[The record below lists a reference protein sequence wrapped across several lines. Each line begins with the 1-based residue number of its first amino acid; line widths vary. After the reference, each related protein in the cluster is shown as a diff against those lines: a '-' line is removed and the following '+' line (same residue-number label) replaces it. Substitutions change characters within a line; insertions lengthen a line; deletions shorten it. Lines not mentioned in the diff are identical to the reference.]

1 MYETANPYGVGYN
14 GMGDDYMRSYMFI
27 DTPSITD
34 DYYTSFMVRGGCMW
48 AVNNT
53 REPTFQG
60 PAVDWGQYTL
70 SESASREGNCKNGE
84 KYDSVGIYPSGLPW
98 MEYAIQD
105 WESGEILVIMKW
117 DGSTYNGYDHEGNII
132 HAMIEEDDGEHGHH
146 FSGIYGHRG
155 QCIWTILYDFSP
167 DRPILPRIQDIPANL
182 EDGWHFDNAY
192 GIWNADIHADDG
204 SCADSDD
211 DLKPKYSTLLCIWP
225 NGPAVLN
232 LIQCNDERDDYQT
245 ILQQAWW
252 KGGKQ
257 QWEGVDYGYS
267 YTWGYKDDNEN
278 EEYDEITFRIE
289 ATGNDGCTFSL
300 TLWRG
305 DDCETS
311 GWKVGISILSVLC
324 ALLLVI
330 VLYFITQ
337 GGAGGS
343 GSGGYHEYQ

>member
-1 MYETANPYGVGYN
+1 
-14 GMGDDYMRSYMFI
+14 
-27 DTPSITD
+27 
-34 DYYTSFMVRGGCMW
+34 
-48 AVNNT
+48 
-53 REPTFQG
+53 
-60 PAVDWGQYTL
+60 
-70 SESASREGNCKNGE
+70 
-84 KYDSVGIYPSGLPW
+84 